1 VALTSATRLRIEDP
15 SAVAHARRTAD
26 GIAERLG
33 FDEHGRGEI
42 AIVVTELCT
51 NVIRHADRGE
61 IVLRPIAAEEPTLDV
76 VAWDRGPGIA
86 DVAKARRDGF
96 STRSGSGT
104 GLGAIERISAS
115 FELQTRPGQGTVA
128 AARVGGEELSSEI
141 DGLVLPLAGEEMSGD
156 VWAYAREGDVV
167 TVVLADGLGHGPEA
181 ARAGSAAARQL
192 RNGTDP
198 VELLERMHGALR
210 ATRGAAVAVARVDLG
225 TGALRFAGVGN
236 IAAVI
241 VSGTE
246 TKTLPSMNGTIGHRV
261 AKIRADDLQ
270 LAPGAQ
276 LIMHSDGCRG
286 GWELSA
292 YPGLLRRAPLL
303 LASVLLRDF
312 ERGRDDVS
320 VVVTRVRAD
329 RDE

>member
-1 VALTSATRLRIEDP
+1 MALTSATRLRIEDP
-15 SAVAHARRTAD
+15 SAVAHARRTAE

-33 FDEHGRGEI
+33 FDENGRGEI

-61 IVLRPIAAEEPTLDV
+61 IVVRPVAAEQPTLDV
-76 VAWDRGPGIA
+76 VVWDRGPGIA

-104 GLGAIERISAS
+104 GLGAIERISTS

-128 AARVGGEELSSEI
+128 AARLGGEALSSEI
-141 DGLVLPLAGEEMSGD
+141 DGLVLPLAGEEISGD

-181 ARAGSAAARQL
+181 ARAASAAARQL

-236 IAAVI
+236 IAAVL
-241 VSGTE
+241 VSGSQ

-286 GWELSA
+286 GWELTD
-292 YPGLLRRAPLL
+292 YPGLLRRTPLL